1 MFRENMEDR
10 GESLINDWELQRID
24 FLGRKRQKS
33 NCKFRSECV
42 HRTTEKIKKRIIKEN
57 SSCRDSISLAL

>member
-10 GESLINDWELQRID
+10 GESLINDWELQRTD

-33 NCKFRSECV
+33 NCKFRYECV
-42 HRTTEKIKKRIIKEN
+42 HRTTEKKRRE
-57 SSCRDSISLAL
+57 L